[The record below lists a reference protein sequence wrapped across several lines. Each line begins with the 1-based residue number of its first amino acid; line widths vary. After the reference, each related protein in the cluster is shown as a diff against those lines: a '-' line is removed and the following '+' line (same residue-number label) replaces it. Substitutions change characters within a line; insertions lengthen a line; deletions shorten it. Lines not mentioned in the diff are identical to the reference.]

1 MLRIIPIFIMVAV
14 FTHVCVAQNTSDF
27 LSIFKGYKNN
37 TIHLDAKIT
46 VQDLTPEPD
55 KFNRTHSLNSYFS
68 LVDPRVV
75 LDFSN
80 ISLKMTYPDKST
92 QIVKL
97 KEKFTFDGQNW
108 RTYSYSKNDGN
119 KTYPIN
125 TMVIS
130 ETPPTFLKHFLTI
143 YSGKSFF
150 CNYFKFFE
158 TSKETLTVL
167 SILNTKPVFPPLEIK
182 TKENEIEI
190 FGEIANYVW
199 KCKIIKYKTSP
210 LLRYYYY
217 QNGDGYTVTYNT
229 EGIIQILNT
238 PLYIPKKM
246 ERVIWFNKKN
256 QGFKIIMEIKLA
268 ELLTN
273 FDFDKCNE
281 TPQAGWS
288 IIDKNKNIFYQQ
300 GETSEDILKTLNLI
314 K

>member
-1 MLRIIPIFIMVAV
+1 MLRIIPIFILVAV
-14 FTHVCVAQNTSDF
+14 LTHVCVAQHISDF
-27 LSIFKGYKNN
+27 LSTFKGYKNN

-68 LVDPRVV
+68 LGDPRVV

-217 QNGDGYTVTYNT
+217 QHGDGYTVTYNGIT
-229 EGIIQILNT
+229 YIISKLGDTTGDGIIDSADL
-238 PLYIPKKM
+238 LALKKHLLGKDKIKDTD
-246 ERVIWFNKKN
+246 VLKAADATNNGVVDSADLLAVKKY
-256 QGFKIIMEIKLA
+256 
-268 ELLTN
+268 LL
-273 FDFDKCNE
+273 KK
-281 TPQAGWS
+281 S
-288 IIDKNKNIFYQQ
+288 NI
-300 GETSEDILKTLNLI
+300 TI
-314 K
+314 